1 MNERKRIEKITD
13 IERISTRM
21 LYTCNHHSRVIT
33 QNQETV
39 AMTSNGRK

>member
-1 MNERKRIEKITD
+1 MYIYIYIYMD